1 MPVTTVGNSTSTLT
15 QKGEPFLQLRHVSK
29 RFGGVRALEDVDFE
43 ILPGEIH
50 ALVGENGSGKSTL
63 VKIAT
68 GVVEPDWGAEIIVGG
83 KRVASLTPFEAYRLG
98 IHVVHQ
104 DLSLF
109 PNLSVAENI
118 ASHFYLTGFRS
129 FVDWK
134 KIWERS
140 KEVMEQLSIS
150 LPPEA
155 QVRTLSIA
163 DQQLVAICRAI
174 AGAARLI
181 ILDEPTSS
189 LTWRE
194 VNRLFAFL
202 RGLKEKGIAILFIS
216 HRLDEVLEI
225 GDRVTVLRDG
235 KKVGTFSAR
244 ELDQSEL
251 SFLMTGKRL
260 SFARS
265 TTVQEDA
272 PEVLRVEN
280 LSRSNQYHDISFSL
294 RKGEVLGIIGP
305 RGSGRTEMA
314 LSLFGLNPPDKGKM
328 YVEGKEFRG
337 GSVQEA
343 IKAGIGYVPE
353 NRLLQGLVLEQSVEN
368 NLVVTVLKRLL
379 EKSLLLDPQ
388 KKRDFARQVVKDFG
402 IKAPDVEAPVR
413 SLSGGNQQKV
423 VLARWILTEPRVLI
437 LDTPTHGVDIGA
449 KESIYQSI
457 MELAGKGLS
466 IILISDEEQEVMM
479 VSDRILV
486 MKGGRIVGEFDAR
499 SMSAEELKRKVR
511 E

>member
-1 MPVTTVGNSTSTLT
+1 MTAIEHRGLA
-15 QKGEPFLQLRHVSK
+15 QKEEPFLQLRNVSK
-29 RFGGVRALEDVDFE
+29 RFGGVQALEKVDFE
-43 ILPGEIH
+43 ILLGEVH

-68 GVVEPDWGAEIIVGG
+68 GVLEPEAGAEVIIGG
-83 KRVASLTPFEAYRLG
+83 KRITALTPFEAHHLG

-118 ASHFYLTGFRS
+118 ASHFYLEGFRS

-134 KIWERS
+134 KIQERS
-140 KEVMEQLSIS
+140 AEVMERLGIS
-150 LPPEA
+150 LPLDVE
-155 QVRTLSIA
+155 VRKLSIA

-174 AGAARLI
+174 AGSARLL

-189 LTWRE
+189 LTWKE
-194 VNRLFAFL
+194 VNRLFTFI

-235 KKVGTFSAR
+235 KKVGTFPTR
-244 ELDQSEL
+244 ELNQSEL

-260 SFARS
+260 SFSRS
-265 TTVQEDA
+265 TRAHETA
-272 PEVLRVEN
+272 PEVLRVEH
-280 LSRSNQYHDISFSL
+280 LSRTNQYRDVSFTL

-314 LSLFGLNPPDKGKM
+314 LSLFGLNPPDTGKL
-328 YVEGKEFRG
+328 YVEGKAFRG
-337 GSVQEA
+337 ASVQEA
-343 IKAGIGYVPE
+343 INAGIGYVPE
-353 NRLLQGLVLEQSVEN
+353 NRLLQGLVLDQSVEN
-368 NLVVTVLKRLL
+368 NLVVTVLKKLL
-379 EKSLLLDPQ
+379 EKSRLLSPQ
-388 KKRDFARQVVKDFG
+388 KKRDFARQMIRDFG
-402 IKAPDVEAPVR
+402 IKAPDVEVPVR

-423 VLARWILTEPRVLI
+423 VLAKWILTEPKILI

-449 KESIYQSI
+449 KENIYQSI
-457 MELAGKGLS
+457 IELTEKGLS
-466 IILISDEEQEVMM
+466 IVLISDEEQEVMM
-479 VSDRILV
+479 VSDRVLV
-486 MKGGRIVGEFDAR
+486 MKSGRIVGEFDTR
-499 SMSAEELKRKVR
+499 SITEEDLRRKVR

>member
-1 MPVTTVGNSTSTLT
+1 MTAIEHRGLA
-15 QKGEPFLQLRHVSK
+15 QKEEPFLQLRNVSK
-29 RFGGVRALEDVDFE
+29 RFGGVQALEKVDFE
-43 ILPGEIH
+43 ILLGEVH

-68 GVVEPDWGAEIIVGG
+68 GVLEPEAGAEVIIGG
-83 KRVASLTPFEAYRLG
+83 KRITALTPFEAHHLG

-118 ASHFYLTGFRS
+118 ASHFYLEGFRS

-134 KIWERS
+134 KIQERS
-140 KEVMEQLSIS
+140 AEVMERLGIS
-150 LPPEA
+150 LPLDVE
-155 QVRTLSIA
+155 VRKLSIA

-174 AGAARLI
+174 AGSARLL

-189 LTWRE
+189 LTWKE
-194 VNRLFAFL
+194 VNRLFTFI

-235 KKVGTFSAR
+235 KKVGTFPTR
-244 ELDQSEL
+244 ELNQSEL

-260 SFARS
+260 SFSRS
-265 TTVQEDA
+265 TRAHETA
-272 PEVLRVEN
+272 PEVLRVEH
-280 LSRSNQYHDISFSL
+280 LSRTNQYRDVSFTL

-314 LSLFGLNPPDKGKM
+314 LSLFGLNPPDTGKL
-328 YVEGKEFRG
+328 YVEGKAFRG
-337 GSVQEA
+337 ASVQEA
-343 IKAGIGYVPE
+343 INAGIGYVPE
-353 NRLLQGLVLEQSVEN
+353 NRLLQGLVLDQSVEN
-368 NLVVTVLKRLL
+368 NLVVTVLKKLL
-379 EKSLLLDPQ
+379 EKSQLLSPQ
-388 KKRDFARQVVKDFG
+388 KKRDFARQMIRDFG
-402 IKAPDVEAPVR
+402 IKAPDVEVPVR

-423 VLARWILTEPRVLI
+423 VLAKWILTEPKILI

-449 KESIYQSI
+449 KENIYQSI
-457 MELAGKGLS
+457 IELTEKGLS
-466 IILISDEEQEVMM
+466 IVLISDEEQEVMM
-479 VSDRILV
+479 VSDRVLV
-486 MKGGRIVGEFDAR
+486 MKSGRIVGEFDTR
-499 SMSAEELKRKVR
+499 SITEEDLRRKVR

>member
-1 MPVTTVGNSTSTLT
+1 MTSVEEKQSTLN
-15 QKGEPFLQLRHVSK
+15 GHPFLQLRHVSK
-29 RFGGVRALEDVDFE
+29 RFGGVQALENVDFE
-43 ILPGEIH
+43 ILLGEVH

-68 GVVEPDWGAEIIVGG
+68 GVLHPEAGADIIIGG
-83 KRVASLTPFEAYRLG
+83 RKVTFLTPFEAYRLG

-118 ASHFYLTGFRS
+118 ASHFYLEGFRS

-140 KEVMEQLSIS
+140 TEVMEKLGVS
-150 LPPEA
+150 LPLDVE
-155 QVRTLSIA
+155 VRKLPIA

-174 AGAARLI
+174 AGSARLI

-189 LTWRE
+189 LTWKE
-194 VNRLFAFL
+194 VNRLFTFI
-202 RGLKEKGIAILFIS
+202 RGLKEQGIAILFIS

-225 GDRVTVLRDG
+225 SDRVTVLRDG
-235 KKVGTFSAR
+235 KRVGTFPVR
-244 ELDQSEL
+244 ELDQSKL
-251 SFLMTGKRL
+251 SFLMTGKKLAFTRDV
-260 SFARS
+260 RMHE
-265 TTVQEDA
+265 VA

-280 LSRSNQYHDISFSL
+280 LSRTNQYQNISFVL
-294 RKGEVLGIIGP
+294 RKGEILGIIGP

-314 LSLFGLNPPDKGKM
+314 LSLFGLNPPDGGKI
-328 YVEGKEFRG
+328 YVQGKEFRG
-337 GSVQEA
+337 ESVQKA
-343 IKAGIGYVPE
+343 ISLGIGYVPE
-353 NRLLQGLVLEQSVEN
+353 NRLLQGLVLDQSVEN
-368 NLVVTVLKRLL
+368 NLVITVLNKLL
-379 EKSLLLDPQ
+379 EKSRLLDPR
-388 KKRDFARQVVKDFG
+388 KKQEFARQTVKDFG
-402 IKAPDVEAPVR
+402 IKASDVEAPVR

-423 VLARWILTEPRVLI
+423 VLAKWILTEPRILI

-449 KESIYQSI
+449 KESIYQS
-457 MELAGKGLS
+457 MVELTEKGLS

-486 MKGGRIVGEFDAR
+486 MKGGKIVEEFEAR
-499 SMSAEELKRKVR
+499 SMAEEDLRRKVR